1 MGADE
6 HAVVIAGGGP
16 TGMMPEAELAPAGV
30 DAVIVERREARW
42 GSHART
48 IEVLDQPGVG
58 ERFVSQGQ
66 VAQVAG
72 VGGVT
77 LDMIHVPTRRPYGPA
92 LWQKRFEEIVAELD
106 VPTRGGKAGT
116 CGWC

>member
-16 TGMMPEAELAPAGV
+16 RGMMPEAELAPAGV
-30 DAVIVERREARW
+30 DAVIVERRQARW
-42 GSHART
+42 GLHART
-48 IEVLDQPGVG
+48 IELLDQRGVG

-66 VAQVAG
+66 VAEVAG
-72 VGGVT
+72 LGGMT
-77 LDMIHVPTRRPYGPA
+77 LDISDFPTRRPYGQA
-92 LWQKRFEEIVAELD
+92 LWQKRFEEILAELD